1 MERII
6 AQGGDYHRNRDF
18 MIFSYLFYIAAR
30 QNGIIRAMSGMQ
42 AIIHKCEAPETG
54 YWAEVPALPGCVTQ
68 GETLEE
74 VRAMIQDA
82 VSAWLSAAWDL
93 AMKGRKPRLAKT
105 DIMEPV
111 FA

>member
-1 MERII
+1 MK
-6 AQGGDYHRNRDF
+6 
-18 MIFSYLFYIAAR
+18 
-30 QNGIIRAMSGMQ
+30 GIQ
-42 AIIHKCEAPETG
+42 AIIHKCKAPETG
-54 YWAEVPALPGCVTQ
+54 YWAEVPSLPGCVTQ

-82 VSAWLSAAWDL
+82 VSGWFAAAWDI
-93 AMKGRKPRLAKT
+93 AMKGRRTRLAKS

>member
-1 MERII
+1 MWYTKCRMGNI
-6 AQGGDYHRNRDF
+6 
-18 MIFSYLFYIAAR
+18 
-30 QNGIIRAMSGMQ
+30 Q
-42 AIIHKCEAPETG
+42 AIIHKCKAPETG
-54 YWAEVPALPGCVTQ
+54 YWAEVPSLPGCVTQ

-82 VSAWLSAAWDL
+82 VSGWLAAAWDL
-93 AMKGRKPRLAKT
+93 AMQGRRPRLAKG

>member
-1 MERII
+1 MVV
-6 AQGGDYHRNRDF
+6 
-18 MIFSYLFYIAAR
+18 
-30 QNGIIRAMSGMQ
+30 MSGIQ

-82 VSAWLSAAWDL
+82 VSGWLAAAWDL
-93 AMKGRKPRLAKT
+93 AMKGRNPQLAKT

>member
-1 MERII
+1 MEQI
-6 AQGGDYHRNRDF
+6 
-18 MIFSYLFYIAAR
+18 
-30 QNGIIRAMSGMQ
+30 Q
-42 AIIHKCEAPETG
+42 AIIHKCKAPETG

-68 GETLEE
+68 GETLDE

-82 VSAWLSAAWDL
+82 VNGWLSAAWTI
-93 AMKGRKPRLAKT
+93 AMRGRRPKLAKT